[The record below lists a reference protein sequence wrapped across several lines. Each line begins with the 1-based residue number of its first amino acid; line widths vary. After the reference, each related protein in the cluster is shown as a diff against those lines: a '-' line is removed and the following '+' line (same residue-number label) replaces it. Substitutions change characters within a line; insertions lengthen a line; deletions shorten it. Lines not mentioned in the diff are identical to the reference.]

1 MTIKMDIIYAQDPFL
16 CNCRP
21 ANAGA
26 YRNSGAGNVPPGMVQ
41 EQGYPSPAHK
51 IIFSIRLYSSEL
63 VLAIMVTKLVSPAI
77 SELKSRN
84 KSL

>member
-1 MTIKMDIIYAQDPFL
+1 MHRIRSSATAVPQTPEPTGIRAQAMFPW
-16 CNCRP
+16 N
-21 ANAGA
+21 G
-26 YRNSGAGNVPPGMVQ
+26 Q